1 MPVLYSMLAF
11 VLALGILVAVHEFG
25 HFWVARRLGVK
36 ILRFSIGFGHSVWRR
51 RFGPDQ
57 TEFAIAAIPLG
68 GYVKMLDEREGEV
81 PEAESHRAFNR
92 QPLAYR
98 TAIVFAGPLFN
109 FLFAIVVYWLMFVIG
124 VAGLKPIVG
133 EVIPGSAAERAG
145 FRPGDQIIAVDSQPT
160 PTWNAVLQAC
170 MENILDT
177 GEVMMSVQG
186 GGKLE
191 RELRLALSAVSL
203 DDLSRGN
210 LPQKLG
216 VKPYRPHLPAV
227 IGEVMADGA
236 AARAGLRPGDR
247 ILRADGQPIEYWDT
261 WVEYVQARPERL
273 IQVEVLR
280 GGAERVVLDL
290 TPDLIEKEGSAIG
303 RIGASVAAPE
313 GLEQELL
320 AVEQYNPLT
329 AFTLAVQ
336 KTGDLAWF
344 TLRILGQMLAGHASL
359 QNLSGPISIAR
370 YAGESASIGLVA
382 FLAFLG
388 LISVSL
394 GVVNLLPVPLLDGGH
409 LLYYLIE
416 FISRK
421 PVSETAQMIGQQI
434 GLVILLGL
442 MGLAL
447 YNDIMR
453 LFFN

>member
-1 MPVLYSMLAF
+1 MSMLYSIFAF
-11 VLALGILVAVHEFG
+11 ILALGILVAVHEFG
-25 HFWVARRLGVK
+25 HFWVAQRLGVK
-36 ILRFSIGFGHSVWRR
+36 ILRFSIGFGRIAWRR
-51 RFGPDQ
+51 QFGPDQ
-57 TEFAIAAIPLG
+57 TEFAIATIPLG

-81 PEAESHRAFNR
+81 PEAELHRAFNR

-145 FRPGDQIIAVDSQPT
+145 FRPGDQIVAVDSQTT

-170 MENILDT
+170 IERILDT
-177 GEVMMSVQG
+177 GEVVMNVREG
-186 GGKLE
+186 GELE
-191 RELRLALSAVSL
+191 RELRLALRSSVSL
-203 DDLSRGN
+203 DDVSRGN
-210 LPQKLG
+210 LSQKLG
-216 VKPYRPHLPAV
+216 IKPYRPRFPAV
-227 IGEVMADGA
+227 IGEVMAGGA

-247 ILRADGQPIEYWDT
+247 IGAADGQPIEYWDT

-273 IQVEVLR
+273 IQVEIWR
-280 GGAERVVLDL
+280 ANEWVVLDL
-290 TPDLIEKEGSAIG
+290 TPDRIEQEGSAIG
-303 RIGASVAAPE
+303 RIGASVATPE

-329 AFTLAVQ
+329 AFTLAVR
-336 KTGDLAWF
+336 KTGDLSWF
-344 TLRILGQMLAGHASL
+344 TLQILGQMLAGQASL

-394 GVVNLLPVPLLDGGH
+394 GVINLLPVPLLDGGH

-421 PVSETAQMIGQQI
+421 PVSETAQIVGQQI

-453 LFFN
+453 LLFN